1 MSDIDSVYVLPTNED
16 VTEGR
21 LSDVGFW
28 EAFKAT
34 WGYQWSPVI
43 DRISEQ
49 VEFFGEGYNPE
60 FDPFTEENYSGYE
73 DYLNELARA
82 RNAEH
87 LAWIKGDIDRRLANK
102 QTLTDAGFWNA
113 GVWVGALTDPLNAS
127 FAIPIWGQLGLM
139 ARGGMTV
146 GQAARASFKGSL
158 AAGAV
163 SEGIR
168 APFDRTNTFTE
179 TGLNMATMTA
189 AGTILGSV
197 PAMVTGYRRS
207 IAKQNEVY
215 EPRPVMNE
223 SVDGFKITNKAADMP
238 PPPKGS
244 RVEISIPAKE
254 IARLRKIVDDIRV
267 DENRINR
274 LVRPIEGDDNLVALR
289 AEAKAQGIQP
299 TVLQTQLNKELPNVI
314 KARKAAEKELKDAEA
329 VVAKETKSNA
339 AYDAEQKA
347 FKRKMAQ
354 RKAVF
359 TKGKDIRVDDELIA
373 EEFNKRVWTSEEV
386 RGSSPFRETDF
397 KTPSEWRDY
406 SVNREIV
413 RRNNPRKP
421 GESQAAYYD
430 RTAKE
435 AYNRMTTGYGVA
447 DTAYTKSVFYKF
459 LSTPGKRIMSNGTGT
474 MKRDYHLLAGVDQ
487 YRMAGIES
495 GKSQHQSVSRAA
507 KTHIAR
513 GIALNEQMQK
523 LWALDVLN
531 REQSSKILGYNTD
544 ALVAKRMNAKS
555 YEDWFATVVEGRL
568 QKQGKKF
575 DASLHGE
582 HYNAA
587 VERLDQFFK
596 EYRQELVELNIIA
609 DGEKFLQRAADY
621 QDFVDTVVRE
631 TGGNFRTAKQAEAVA
646 KAEEAVK
653 FYKDLYELRYN
664 ERYAFPIYYDKRKL
678 LSGNGKHREALERIF
693 ADWIR
698 NHPIKKL
705 YNEETRRFEAVPS
718 SKSPEAIAK
727 DAVAAILEEGNPE
740 THLDVMAGPTK
751 GKHLRHRMI
760 DIPEYLISDYIIKEP
775 RVIQSYVSR
784 VGKRI
789 EFHRNFG
796 QRSIDDILE
805 DHDQDMIAAGF
816 PEKKRQRLRQD
827 FLFDYERVMGE
838 YVKNPDRWDAQAGSA
853 LKEIAGMAY
862 LDAAAVASLTDV
874 GNIMMEHGPRKLFDP
889 FRTETDRILM
899 AKAKKELVHTGEAY
913 ELSQAGAQ
921 QRIIQDNVEGINPN
935 LQERIFNPITR
946 AYYNIPVLGNGL
958 GAITYYF
965 KRVDHTFRS
974 SKYMNTIID
983 MQNGTAKRADVI
995 DLKRAGLTDEDAK
1008 IIASYPYE
1016 KGNRYV
1022 YANSDNWPM
1031 KTERDREIYKKWQTA
1046 LNIGMGNTIIHANAF
1061 DKPRIMD
1068 GVLYAQKR
1076 GWMDLLPGDWSPDPR
1091 ASTANIKMVRIES
1104 HFMTMP
1110 FQFFNFVLGA
1120 TNRITA
1126 GMFDPMKQ
1134 HRLVGGMTLLALGY
1148 GVLRLKNDDWWFDAR
1163 SNAEVFQRVVD
1174 QSGLFGVYNELAYI
1188 ATHAAVGTGMMEADE
1203 TLLRPKYNP
1212 NVDDVLT
1219 EPLGAAP
1226 GLLWAWTKAGKA
1238 WLEGD
1243 TDEAAEQFRYNYPTT
1258 PAIALYQDWFQ

>member
-1 MSDIDSVYVLPTNED
+1 MSEIDSVYVLPNNED

-21 LSDVGFW
+21 FSDVSVW

-49 VEFFGEGYNPE
+49 VEFFGQSYQPE

-73 DYLNELARA
+73 EYLNELARA

-87 LAWIKGDIDRRLANK
+87 LSWIKGDIDRRLANK
-102 QTLTDAGFWNA
+102 QTLGEAGFWNA
-113 GVWVGALTDPLNAS
+113 GVWIGALTDPLNIS
-127 FAIPIWGQLGLM
+127 FAIPIWGQMGLM

-146 GQAARASFKGSL
+146 GQAASASFKGSL
-158 AAGAV
+158 VAGAV

-189 AGTILGSV
+189 AGTVLGSV
-197 PAMVTGYRRS
+197 PSMVTGYRRS

-223 SVDGFKITNKAADMP
+223 SVDGFNIANKQAAMP
-238 PPPKGS
+238 DPPKGS
-244 RVEISIPAKE
+244 RVEISVPAKE
-254 IARLRKIVDDIRV
+254 LARLRKIRDDIAA
-267 DENRINR
+267 DEARINR
-274 LVRPIEGDDNLVALR
+274 LVRPAESDANLVALR
-289 AEAKAQGIQP
+289 IEAKAQGIQP
-299 TVLQTQLNKELPNVI
+299 TVLQMQLNKELATI
-314 KARKAAEKELKDAEA
+314 TKARKAADKELKAAEA
-329 VVAKETKSNA
+329 VVAKETKANA
-339 AYDAEQKA
+339 AYDSEQKA
-347 FKRKMAQ
+347 YKRKLAQ

-359 TKGKDIRVDDELIA
+359 TKGKNISVDDEIIA

-413 RRNNPRKP
+413 RRRNPRKP
-421 GESQAAYYD
+421 GETQAAFYD

-474 MKRDYHLLAGVDQ
+474 MQRDYHLLAGVDQ

-495 GKSQHQSVSRAA
+495 GKTQHQSVSRAA

-513 GIALNEQMQK
+513 GIALNAEMQK
-523 LWALDVLN
+523 LWSLDVLN
-531 REQSSKILGYNTD
+531 REQSTKILGYNTD

-568 QKQGKKF
+568 QKQGKKY

-582 HYNAA
+582 NYNKA

-621 QDFVDTVVRE
+621 QDFIDTVVRE

-653 FYKDLYELRYN
+653 FYKDLYELGYN
-664 ERYAFPIYYDKRKL
+664 ERYAFPIYYDKGKL
-678 LSGNGKHREALERIF
+678 LKDNNAQKLERIF

-698 NHPIKKL
+698 NHPLKKM
-705 YNEETRRFEAVPS
+705 YNEETKRFEAVAS
-718 SKSPEAIAK
+718 SRSPEAIAK
-727 DAVAAILEEGNPE
+727 DAVAAILEEGTPE
-740 THLDVMAGPTK
+740 THLDVMAGPSK

-760 DIPEYLISDYIIKEP
+760 DIPEYLIADFIIKEP

-805 DHDQDMIAAGF
+805 DHDADMIAAGF
-816 PEKKRQRLRQD
+816 SEKKRQQLRQD

-838 YVKNPDRWDAQAGSA
+838 HVKNPDRIDAQAGKA
-853 LKEIAGMAY
+853 LQEIAGMAY
-862 LDAAAVASLTDV
+862 LDAAAVASITDV
-874 GNIMMEHGPRKLFDP
+874 GNIIMEHTVRKMFNP

-899 AKAKKELVHTGEAY
+899 RKAGKELIHTGEAT
-913 ELSQAGAQ
+913 ELALAGVQ
-921 QRIIQDNVEGINPN
+921 QRLIQDNIEGINPN
-935 LQERIFNPITR
+935 LQERIFNPVTR

-965 KRVDHTFRS
+965 KKIDHTHRS
-974 SKYMNTIID
+974 SKYMQTMIA

-1022 YANSDNWPM
+1022 FANSDNWPM
-1031 KTERDREIYKKWQTA
+1031 KTERDREIYRKFQTA

-1068 GVLYAQKR
+1068 GVLYARKR
-1076 GWMDLLPGDWSPDPR
+1076 GWMDALPGDWSPDPR

-1104 HFMTMP
+1104 HMMTLP
-1110 FQFFNFVLGA
+1110 FQFFNFILGA

-1134 HRLVGGMTLLALGY
+1134 HRLIGGISLLALGY

-1174 QSGLFGVYNELAYI
+1174 QSGLFGIYNELGYI
-1188 ATHAAVGTGMMEADE
+1188 ATHTAIGMGMMEADD

-1212 NVDDVLT
+1212 TMGDALT
-1219 EPLGAAP
+1219 EPLGAGP
-1226 GLLWAWTKAGKA
+1226 GLLFAWGKAGKA